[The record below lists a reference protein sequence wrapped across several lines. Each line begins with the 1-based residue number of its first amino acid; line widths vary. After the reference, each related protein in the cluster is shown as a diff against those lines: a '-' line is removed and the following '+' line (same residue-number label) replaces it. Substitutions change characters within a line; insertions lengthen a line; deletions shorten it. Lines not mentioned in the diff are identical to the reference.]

1 MSTPRSDDLPG
12 SPAALEAAAEDA
24 RAQALSQAK
33 EKVQAE
39 VAALGEEQREELRL
53 RLKSLDEIEGGFGTA
68 LVESFPDFLPKPE
81 MLGKT
86 RGQFSV
92 RERDS
97 LSAGFRLGAA
107 LCAAPGRITAWPRPA
122 GANALL

>member
-12 SPAALEAAAEDA
+12 SPAAPEAAAEDA

-86 RGQFSV
+86 RHAPPRPRGCV
-92 RERDS
+92 LAAWV
-97 LSAGFRLGAA
+97 LSAV
-107 LCAAPGRITAWPRPA
+107 
-122 GANALL
+122 

>member
-12 SPAALEAAAEDA
+12 SPAAPGAAAEDA

-33 EKVQAE
+33 ESVQAE
-39 VAALGEEQREELRL
+39 VAALGEVQREELRL

-81 MLGKT
+81 MSDPT
-86 RGQFSV
+86 PT
-92 RERDS
+92 
-97 LSAGFRLGAA
+97 
-107 LCAAPGRITAWPRPA
+107 AP
-122 GANALL
+122 